1 MLRPPVTI
9 SITFVQGMLSGMHA
23 HGQHGAP
30 LLLEAGIPPQLL
42 DQPGARVTAAQYA
55 TLFKLLIE
63 HLDDE
68 CLGLL
73 TRPMK
78 KGSLALVTASAIS
91 ATTLEVAVRRAVR
104 TIRLLQDDLVVAV
117 VREDAQVGLALRFTD
132 PAARHPTF
140 LHELLLRVLWR
151 LFAWLVGGHLPIMRI
166 DFAFEQPPYAASYGK
181 IFPAPLRFGA
191 PESTL
196 WFDGSLMHA
205 PVRRDA
211 AAMRSFLVD
220 AHAQIIVPRSPED
233 SVGTRV
239 RAQLLRTQPAWPD
252 LGGMA
257 RALHMAPTTLQRRL
271 ANEGIAYQALKDELR
286 RDTAIWRLNTSS
298 VSLAELAAELGFN
311 DGSAF
316 QRAFKNWTGSP
327 PGAYRREGSGPPT

>member
-9 SITFVQGMLSGMHA
+9 PITFVQGMLSGAHA
-23 HGQHGAP
+23 QGQPCEP

-42 DQPGARVTAAQYA
+42 TQPGARVTAAQYA
-55 TLFKLLIE
+55 TLFKRLIE

-78 KGSLALVTASAIS
+78 KGSLALVTTSAIS
-91 ATTLEVAVRRAVR
+91 AATLEVAVRRAAR
-104 TIRLLQDDLVVAV
+104 TIRLLQDDVAV
-117 VREDAQVGLALRFTD
+117 QVVHDEGAQVGLALRFANPET
-132 PAARHPTF
+132 ARPTF

-151 LFAWLVGGHLPIMRI
+151 LFAWLVGGHLPITRI
-166 DFAFEQPPYAASYGK
+166 DFAFEQPAYAASYGK
-181 IFPAPLRFGA
+181 IFPAPLRFGC

-196 WFDGSLMHA
+196 WFEAALMQA

-211 AAMRSFLVD
+211 AAMRSFLTD
-220 AHAQIIVPRSPED
+220 AHAQIIVPRSAED

-252 LGGMA
+252 LADMA

-271 ANEGIAYQALKDELR
+271 ASEGIAYQALKDELR

-327 PGAYRREGSGPPT
+327 PGAYRR

>member
-9 SITFVQGMLSGMHA
+9 PITFVQGMLSGMHA
-23 HGQHGAP
+23 RGEPCEP
-30 LLLEAGIPPQLL
+30 LLLEAGIAPPLL
-42 DQPGARVTAAQYA
+42 GQPGARVTAAQY
-55 TLFKLLIE
+55 TSLFKRLID

-78 KGSLALVTASAIS
+78 RGCLSLVARAAIS
-91 ATTLEVAVRRAVR
+91 APTLELAVRRAAH
-104 TIRLLQDDLVVAV
+104 TIRLLQDDVVVDV
-117 VREDAQVGLALRFTD
+117 VREGAQVGLALRFAK
-132 PAARHPTF
+132 PKSARPTF

-151 LFAWLVGGHLPIMRI
+151 LFAWLVGGQLPITRI
-166 DFAFEQPPYAASYGK
+166 DFAFEQPAYSASYAK
-181 IFPAPLRFGA
+181 IFPAPLRFA
-191 PESTL
+191 CPASTL
-196 WFDGSLMHA
+196 WFDDSLMQA
-205 PVRRDA
+205 PVRRDGA
-211 AAMRSFLVD
+211 ALRSFLTD
-220 AHAQIIVPRSPED
+220 AHAQIIVPRSAED
-233 SVGTRV
+233 SVGARV

-252 LGGMA
+252 LADMA

-327 PGAYRREGSGPPT
+327 PGAYRRNGGSLPS